1 MNEIINVLT
10 RNSKGLEGAKKE
22 RLSFLTAFPFKY
34 LGPESNLPVGRQAG
48 NSERTGF

>member
-22 RLSFLTAFPFKY
+22 RLSKMTAFPFKY

-48 NSERTGF
+48 TPERIGY